1 MFNNKNN
8 TGITNLKK
16 ILRFVWYT
24 VQYLQTDL

>member
-8 TGITNLKK
+8 ITNLKK